1 MDPQDRYEIKRK
13 LGQGGLGAVFEGYDH
28 QLQRKVA
35 IKRLLTDE
43 GSSQDQVDDL
53 MRECHSLSALSSP
66 HVVSLFDIGQDG
78 DGPFVVMELLEGE
91 TLETLISRAPLV
103 EADFFSVAEQ
113 CLEGLLAAHDGH
125 LLHRD
130 IKPCNIMITWL
141 PSGRMQLK
149 LLDFGLAKFA
159 LEPSIQTIAHGNSLF
174 GSIYFMAPEQFE
186 QRPLDARTD
195 LYSLGG
201 VFYYALTG
209 EYPFNGESVA
219 QVMASH
225 LQGFCKDLREY
236 RPDLPETLCN
246 WIMGLMARQPD
257 DRPNSCEVA
266 LSQLVGI
273 RKGTFNPPAPEGV
286 QMITHP
292 VRLKAA
298 PAVQGPQTPATIT
311 TVQVALPR
319 TAGVPLLTHPVLITD
334 NSTRLSG
341 WLWALVGVAVI
352 IIAFIYWPKG
362 KDPQEV
368 VNDAQAAESTPATS
382 NPKATPKTTS
392 TQKEKTLVEKLR
404 LPKSPYELI
413 EERDYNLDKMLSIKE
428 FSRTSFPTIR
438 KRLEESF
445 ASFDLD
451 QNGRITLGE
460 LEKAYR
466 E

>member
-1 MDPQDRYEIKRK
+1 MDPKDRYEIKRK

-28 QLQRKVA
+28 QLRRKVA
-35 IKRLLTDE
+35 IKRLLTEE
-43 GSSQDQVDDL
+43 GSTQDQVDDL
-53 MRECHSLSALSSP
+53 MRECHSLSALNSP

-78 DGPFVVMELLEGE
+78 DGPFVVMELLDGE
-91 TLETLISRAPLV
+91 TLETLISRAPLI
-103 EADFFSVAEQ
+103 ETDFFSVAEQ

-149 LLDFGLAKFA
+149 LLDFGLAKFT

-225 LQGFCKDLREY
+225 LQGYCKDLREY

-246 WIMGLMARQPD
+246 WIMSLMARQPD
-257 DRPNSCEVA
+257 NRPNSCEVA

-273 RKGTFNPPAPEGV
+273 RQGTFNPPAPQGV

-311 TVQVALPR
+311 TVQVLPPR
-319 TAGVPLLTHPVLITD
+319 TTGVPLLTHPVLITD
-334 NSTRLSG
+334 NSTHLSG
-341 WLWALVGVAVI
+341 WLWPLLGVAVL

-362 KDPQEV
+362 ADPQEV
-368 VNDAQAAESTPATS
+368 VKMVPAIYSTPSAS
-382 NPKATPKTTS
+382 LPKDSPKTPS
-392 TQKEKTLVEKLR
+392 TNKEKTLVEKLH
-404 LPKSPYELI
+404 LPKSPDELL

-428 FSRTSFPTIR
+428 FSHTSFPAIR

-445 ASFDLD
+445 ATFDLD
-451 QNGRITLGE
+451 QNGRITLSE